1 MTLNKLIKEL
11 EKCRDKRSKSF
22 YCSIDHLADEIYK
35 HLKNYQ
41 EADCVN
47 S

>member
-11 EKCRDKRSKSF
+11 EKCKDKKSNTF
-22 YCSIDHLADEIYK
+22 FASIDHLAEEIYK

-41 EADCVN
+41 EAE
-47 S
+47 